1 MFGASRGLTFISV
14 ISVGGVRNPCSVV
27 ASTARHRPH
36 DCDLTSSPIRS
47 LSRSRSRSRSCSC
60 SCRARSRECVKG
72 GNGWLNTS
80 VDDIEGA
87 SWMSTVRS
95 VRCWQCPR
103 RQADGYHME
112 SGNRG
117 NLHPVAVSTV
127 LSIYL

>member
-1 MFGASRGLTFISV
+1 MFGASGGLTFISV

-47 LSRSRSRSRSCSC
+47 LSRSRSRSRFRSGG
-60 SCRARSRECVKG
+60 ARSCECMKG

-87 SWMSTVRS
+87 GWMSTVRS